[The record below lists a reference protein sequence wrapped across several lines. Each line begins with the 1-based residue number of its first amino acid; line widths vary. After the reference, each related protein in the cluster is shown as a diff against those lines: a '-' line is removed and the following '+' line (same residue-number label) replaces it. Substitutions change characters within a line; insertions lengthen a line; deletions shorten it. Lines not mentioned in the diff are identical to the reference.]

1 MMVALYESQNI
12 LDRGG
17 QIVYSIMASIK
28 RSFLIYPANI
38 LKLNDIARVQIDLS
52 QKIAFDFYEKNK
64 LMGAFILIDKITN
77 NTSAAG
83 MIVGVSTKKVKKRE
97 YTEAEKAL
105 NEYIRKYYPEWGCKP
120 IGN

>member
-1 MMVALYESQNI
+1 MSY
-12 LDRGG
+12 
-17 QIVYSIMASIK
+17 
-28 RSFLIYPANI
+28 
-38 LKLNDIARVQIDLS
+38 DI
-52 QKIAFDFYEKNK
+52 